1 MASPTQNDF
10 DSMHERALRVATNM
24 PLITFL
30 HTVFIT
36 WLLVRQAALK
46 APIEILLGM
55 FTLTGVEYC
64 LHRFLF
70 HSRDPKSLLAAV
82 HRRHHRNPSHGPHGI
97 VPVPMSFLI
106 VGAFSLLWFDI
117 SADGSWAGFAL
128 GMSVMYIAHEWTHF
142 LSHTARGERTALG
155 RFMQRYHLV
164 HHFDDSKANFGFVV
178 PIWDMAF
185 GTYREI
191 NAREEERL
199 LQRQEDADRVL
210 ARRLSKIP
218 LHARTQGTP

>member
-1 MASPTQNDF
+1 MSTQPHDF
-10 DSMHERALRVATNM
+10 HSFHEKALRVATHM
-24 PLITFL
+24 PLITIAHVLFGA
-30 HTVFIT
+30 
-36 WLLVRQAALK
+36 WLVTKHGALD
-46 APIEILLGM
+46 AWYAIGAGI

-106 VGAFSLLWFDI
+106 VYTFSMIWFI
-117 SADGSWAGFAL
+117 ATRNGSWASFAF
-128 GMSVMYIAHEWTHF
+128 GMSLAYIAHEWTHF
-142 LSHTARGERTALG
+142 LAHTARGNRGPLG

-178 PIWDMAF
+178 PFWDMAF
-185 GTYREI
+185 GTYRAI
-191 NAREEERL
+191 DATEEERL
-199 LQRQEDADRVL
+199 LKRQEDADRVL
-210 ARRLSKIP
+210 ERRL
-218 LHARTQGTP
+218 ARHLPASATYEAS